1 VTQEIQKGLLRSLEL
16 ARIARKPADNLD
28 AFGHELRG
36 RLKLLVDSI
45 TARGGGLEL
54 LLEAVVPPVGPIL
67 PPLGAILSSCDRVE
81 NRLDAFEARA
91 DLTLHDAQI
100 STGQDAQKRGDAV
113 ISSTSEIPPIRKQTT
128 HPLQTKTRE
137 HADS

>member
-1 VTQEIQKGLLRSLEL
+1 MMLSRSSRTGAAAVSTVTQGIQKGLLRSLEL

-54 LLEAVVPPVGPIL
+54 LLEAVLPPVGAIL
-67 PPLGAILSSCDRVE
+67 PLLGAILSSCDRVE

-91 DLTLHDAQI
+91 DLTLHDAQYI
-100 STGQDAQKRGDAV
+100 NRSGCTEARGRRHFFNVRD
-113 ISSTSEIPPIRKQTT
+113 P
-128 HPLQTKTRE
+128 
-137 HADS
+137 ADT